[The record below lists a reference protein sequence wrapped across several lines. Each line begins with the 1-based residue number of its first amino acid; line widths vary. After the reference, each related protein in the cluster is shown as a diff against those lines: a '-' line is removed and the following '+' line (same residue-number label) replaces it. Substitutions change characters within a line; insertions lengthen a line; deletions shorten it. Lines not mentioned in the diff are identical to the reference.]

1 MELQL
6 RVARGVGMD
15 AGKYSIE
22 EVCGRGER
30 IYEER
35 IKALV
40 ELQEN
45 GRFIVID
52 IESGDYE
59 IADDSLAAED
69 RLQERRP
76 DAVTPWGSWVGWAM
90 SLPAI
95 WAGEGGYKSGSGD

>member
-1 MELQL
+1 
-6 RVARGVGMD
+6 MD
-15 AGKYSIE
+15 AGRYSIE

-35 IKALV
+35 IKSLV
-40 ELQEN
+40 EPQEN

-59 IADDSLAAED
+59 IADDSLVAED

-76 DAVTPWGSWVGWAM
+76 DAVGFLGRVGYESAYNMGWGGAR
-90 SLPAI
+90 I
-95 WAGEGGYKSGSGD
+95 GD

>member
-1 MELQL
+1 
-6 RVARGVGMD
+6 MD
-15 AGKYSIE
+15 AGKYSID

-40 ELQEN
+40 EPQEN

-59 IADDSLAAED
+59 IDADSLAAED
-69 RLQERRP
+69 RLQARRP
-76 DAVTPWGSWVGWAM
+76 DAVGFLGRVGYESAYNMGWG
-90 SLPAI
+90 
-95 WAGEGGYKSGSGD
+95 GGYKSGSGD

>member
-1 MELQL
+1 
-6 RVARGVGMD
+6 MD

-22 EVCGRGER
+22 EVCDWGER

-40 ELQEN
+40 EPQEN

-59 IADDSLAAED
+59 IADDGMDASR
-69 RLQERRP
+69 RLWERRP
-76 DAVTPWGSWVGWAM
+76 QSVRFGAKVGYPAAYNLGWG
-90 SLPAI
+90 
-95 WAGEGGYKSGSGD
+95 GESVDDQG

>member
-1 MELQL
+1 
-6 RVARGVGMD
+6 MD

-40 ELQEN
+40 EPQEN
-45 GRFIVID
+45 GQFIVID

-59 IADDSLAAED
+59 IDADSLAAED
-69 RLQERRP
+69 RLQARRP
-76 DAVTPWGSWVGWAM
+76 DAVGSWGGWAM
-90 SLPAI
+90 SPPTI
-95 WAGEGGYKSGSGD
+95 WSGEGGL

>member
-1 MELQL
+1 
-6 RVARGVGMD
+6 MD

-40 ELQEN
+40 EPQEN

-59 IADDSLAAED
+59 IADLMSDASHCLK
-69 RLQERRP
+69 ERRP
-76 DAVTPWGSWVGWAM
+76 DSVRFGAKVGYSSAFNLGWG
-90 SLPAI
+90 
-95 WAGEGGYKSGSGD
+95 GEPSEEPINDQG